1 MLAPMSADQ
10 VPPEPPGR
18 GRLPGGPSAG
28 SASAAAAGTTLGSV
42 WDRGRRASVSTPEYE
57 VRQLVLSRSV
67 SRSAARQLLTDSAE
81 HDGWELSRL
90 SLFQDGTRR
99 VTLRRR
105 IIRARPTL
113 DGLVPSA

>member
-18 GRLPGGPSAG
+18 GRLPGGPG
-28 SASAAAAGTTLGSV
+28 PV

-105 IIRARPTL
+105 IIRARLTL